1 MQGGIMSKY
10 LSLLFAAAVM
20 LLLTPVASF
29 AQEEE
34 ASEPEIHYVTATV
47 FKVPPGEEGQKVMAW
62 IDAVTVPMSKVD
74 PNVLHSS
81 VLQHNWGSNSAE
93 IVLAAEYADWASIE
107 ADCDECDAWF
117 EANQPAEGT
126 PEREEWD
133 EMAAAFFKAYN
144 GHRDEIYSKNMN
156 RAQ

>member
-1 MQGGIMSKY
+1 VDRRGHSAHEQGGPER
-10 LSLLFAAAVM
+10 FAFFG
-20 LLLTPVASF
+20 PS
-29 AQEEE
+29 AQLGVE
-34 ASEPEIHYVTATV
+34 
-47 FKVPPGEEGQKVMAW
+47 
-62 IDAVTVPMSKVD
+62 
-74 PNVLHSS
+74 L
-81 VLQHNWGSNSAE
+81 
-93 IVLAAEYADWASIE
+93 